1 MFFQTNA
8 DIQNILP
15 VSTGFTLKNFTKYLK
30 LGDFAFIIN
39 ELIGKQAYDI
49 LLAAYTTNVYENEAE
64 ELAVYYLQVASAFY
78 AYANYLPFSGTQ
90 SSDAGMM
97 VVEIPDTRIAYQWKE
112 IRTQTQAYKVAYE
125 YAEYL
130 LAHLEEN
137 IDTFPEFEA
146 SKYFTIH
153 KTSLLKNV
161 TDFSDFVN
169 INQSRLLFKRLQRP
183 IKLLQDKYLPAFLGN
198 TLASQIITGLTNDSI
213 TEDNEALLPYLK
225 AYLAHFVFA
234 ENVGNLPLEF
244 DNNGFYLATPKNQLN
259 NTNDKTIPDNHLVF
273 LKSQHENKAKAAQK
287 ELIDFLHEN
296 LTTYPSFVTESK
308 FYRKPST
315 VVSVNSADSKSFFF

>member
-1 MFFQTNA
+1 MFFKTNA

-30 LGDFAFIIN
+30 QGDFGFIIR
-39 ELIGKQAYDI
+39 ELIGKETYNV
-49 LLAAYTTNVYENEAE
+49 LLEAYTTNTYENDEQ

-78 AYANYLPFSGTQ
+78 AYAIYLPFSGTQ
-90 SSDAGMM
+90 SSDAGLM
-97 VVEIPDTRIAYQWKE
+97 VVDIADTRIAYQWKE

-137 IDTFPEFEA
+137 IDTFPAFEA

-183 IKLLQDKYLPAFLGN
+183 IKLLQDKYLPSFLGN
-198 TLASQIITGLTNDSI
+198 TLASQIIAELTDDSL
-213 TEDNEALLPYLK
+213 TEDKEALLPYLK

-234 ENVGNLPLEF
+234 ENVGHLPLEF
-244 DNNGFYLATPKNQLN
+244 DNNGFYLATPKNQVN
-259 NTNDKTIPDNHLVF
+259 NTNDKTIPDNHLVV
-273 LKSQHENKAKAAQK
+273 LKTQHENKAKAAQK
-287 ELIDFLHEN
+287 ELIDFLHAN

-308 FYRKPST
+308 FYRKPSANI
-315 VVSVNSADSKSFFF
+315 SINSADSKNFFF